1 MNQHSIQ
8 KRYNKSNRAKWIGL
22 LLLSIASILLVVC
35 YATSGPSDG
44 NLSTVVQAL
53 LSIGST
59 VEGEHAAI
67 YKIILHLRLPRL
79 VAAVVAGFGLS
90 SAGVCMQGI
99 TRNPLVSPFTIGIS
113 SAAAFGASIA
123 IVFGSGFWA
132 GETGTIVAA
141 FVCAL
146 LCAALVFVL
155 ALPSGVSATSVIL
168 VGTAF
173 SYLFGA
179 GTSAIE
185 YFADQHKLADV
196 VAWSFGSFNAI
207 TWREVGFMSVPVF
220 ICTGLLFGFSKQLS
234 TMATGDDEVGK
245 ALGLRPNF
253 IRVMVGLLSVLSTA
267 SIVSFVGVIG
277 FVGIITPHIAR
288 IVIGEDYRFLIPY
301 SGMFGAILLMTADT
315 IGKTLLQP
323 VVIPV
328 GIVVSVLGVPLFINL
343 LLTQRKGYLK

>member
-1 MNQHSIQ
+1 M
-8 KRYNKSNRAKWIGL
+8 KWLGL
-22 LLLSIASILLVVC
+22 LLLCILSLLLVVC
-35 YATSGPSDG
+35 FATSGPSEG
-44 NLSTVVQAL
+44 NLSTVLHAL
-53 LSIGST
+53 LSIGT
-59 VEGEHAAI
+59 NVEGENAAI
-67 YKIILHLRLPRL
+67 YKIIIHLRLPRL
-79 VAAVVAGFGLS
+79 AAAFIAGLGLS
-90 SAGVCMQGI
+90 AAGVCMQGI

-123 IVFGSGFWA
+123 IVFGSGFW
-132 GETGTIVAA
+132 GRESGTIAAA
-141 FVCAL
+141 FISAL
-146 LCAALVFVL
+146 LCAALVFVIS
-155 ALPSGVSATSVIL
+155 LPSGVSATSVIL

-173 SYLFGA
+173 SYLFSA

-207 TWREVGFMSVPVF
+207 TWREVGFMTVPVL
-220 ICTGLLFGFSKQLS
+220 ICTLLLFGFSKALN
-234 TMATGDDEVGK
+234 TMTTGDDEVGK

-277 FVGIITPHIAR
+277 FVGIVTPHIAR

-301 SGMFGAILLMTADT
+301 SGMIGAILLMTSDT
-315 IGKTLLQP
+315 IGKTILQP

-343 LLTQRKGYLK
+343 LLTQRRGYLK